1 MNGKPRILRPTA
13 EPANRALL
21 VGDPGRALL
30 LATELLTTP
39 APMFNHHRG
48 LWGYSGPAADG
59 SGMLMV
65 QGTGIGGPSLNAV
78 VSDLSL
84 LGVERMVRIGTA
96 ASPCLE
102 LEALVIAAE
111 AGSDLG
117 ELSFKADSKLE
128 ESATA
133 LFQGAARGAVVSASV
148 HLTPTAEAI
157 PEPAV
162 AADLSTASLYE
173 AAERLGFAALSL
185 LLITETG
192 AGITS
197 DGDLEA
203 ALKAIAPKALALLS

>member
-1 MNGKPRILRPTA
+1 
-13 EPANRALL
+13 
-21 VGDPGRALL
+21 
-30 LATELLTTP
+30 
-39 APMFNHHRG
+39 MFNHHRG

-78 VSDLSL
+78 VSDLAL
-84 LGVERMVRIGTA
+84 LGVERMLRLGTA
-96 ASPCLE
+96 ASPALE
-102 LEALVIAAE
+102 LGSVVIATE
-111 AGSDLG
+111 AYSDLG
-117 ELSFKADSKLE
+117 PASVRADSNLDA
-128 ESATA
+128 SATA
-133 LFQGAARGAVVSASV
+133 LLQGAAHGAVLSSRV
-148 HLTPTAEAI
+148 HLTPTSDAI

-162 AADLSTASLYE
+162 AADLSTASLYD

-203 ALKAIAPKALALLS
+203 ALKAIAPKALALIS